1 MEKDEGNKLSS
12 LLHHQQLIYLEPN
25 IFIKSYILVFA
36 NIRIKLKEQ
45 TLKYYFT
52 IIIKMKL
59 KLTNSILQSCMLIII
74 GLDSIAL

>member
-1 MEKDEGNKLSS
+1 MEKDEGNNLSF
-12 LLHHQQLIYLEPN
+12 LLHQQLIYLEPN